1 MSRIHD
7 FTDDWIGKKKLGHGG
22 GSLRH
27 LVICVYFLCE
37 NSGPNMLGRPDF
49 PNSWPNQNCA
59 ILDYSTHTHTDRD
72 THIHTNMHACMD
84 SHTHADNQGSPLGQ
98 FLPLWSSGGCKR
110 PDKLP

>member
-22 GSLRH
+22 GLLRH

-59 ILDYSTHTHTDRD
+59 ILDYGIHTHTQTHTHIHT
-72 THIHTNMHACMD
+72 HTNMHARMH
-84 SHTHADNQGSPLGQ
+84 SQPHTCRQ
-98 FLPLWSSGGCKR
+98 SGFTSR
-110 PDKLP
+110 SVPAIME